1 MFRVVLALAAVVFAF
16 LGVAAEASAQGY
28 SPAAKQVIERARQA
42 SGGAGWNEVRGYAE
56 KGKLGGVQYR
66 AWYDPVRYGARV
78 ETDEA
83 GGKLVHG
90 FNGVADWQIQ
100 PSGKIIG
107 ADDRVT
113 MAQARTA
120 AFIAVHGWFYPSR
133 FGADGAHIGVR
144 SSHGKSFDVLRVQPV
159 GGEARELW
167 FDRRSGLLT
176 RIVDPSGAKPVTIE
190 LSDYRRVG
198 AVSLPFKASTDRGGL
213 RQDKV
218 VEEMLLQ
225 PADRAQFS
233 WSLPDTPK

>member
-1 MFRVVLALAAVVFAF
+1 MFRVVLAFAALLFASQ
-16 LGVAAEASAQGY
+16 ASAQGY

-56 KGKLGGVQYR
+56 KGRLSGVQYR

-100 PSGKIIG
+100 ASGKIIG
-107 ADDRVT
+107 ADDKTT
-113 MAQARTA
+113 MALARTT
-120 AFIAVHGWFYPSR
+120 AFVAVHGWFYPSR

-144 SSHGKSFDVLRVQPV
+144 SNHGKSYDVLRVQPV

-167 FDRRSGLLT
+167 FDRGSGLLT
-176 RIVDPSGAKPVTIE
+176 RIVDTSGAKPVTTE

-198 AVSLPFKASTDRGGL
+198 PITLPFKTSTDRGGV